1 MNKIIGSF
9 PPEEQ
14 THIRTQLSENMA
26 AIVVQKLLKRID
38 KPGLVLGQ
46 EVLINTTA
54 VTNLIKENKLNQL
67 KSIMYTNRIS

>member
-1 MNKIIGSF
+1 
-9 PPEEQ
+9 
-14 THIRTQLSENMA
+14 MA